1 MKENVSLDNEY
12 HMRPI
17 SSVVS
22 SAVPTTALPAL
33 SSSSPR
39 TSTYSSPR
47 SSVVTD
53 PTTTPASRTNT
64 DDHMTY
70 DHMTT
75 NSQGGVIRIY
85 SSSDIVVRYIKCYEK
100 HFNQIISG
108 FKNILELSVCD
119 ISTISCYLSCD

>member
-53 PTTTPASRTNT
+53 PTTTPALHTNT

-85 SSSDIVVRYIKCYEK
+85 SSSDIVVRYLKCYEK
-100 HFNQIISG
+100 HFNQTISG
-108 FKNILELSVCD
+108 F
-119 ISTISCYLSCD
+119 